1 MQEGSKHGDSQV
13 SDHPVGG
20 SKVSDTQVVDTSG
33 VGSSDNQDS
42 APPLAQDSLS
52 FGQMFTSTLW
62 AALGVQNKKNRE
74 RDFTRGRAT
83 HFIYFGIGFTVLFV
97 LGMYTLVSFVLS

>member
-1 MQEGSKHGDSQV
+1 MQESNTSGAPQV
-13 SDHPVGG
+13 SDAP
-20 SKVSDTQVVDTSG
+20 VSDLKA
-33 VGSSDNQDS
+33 SDNKAVDS
-42 APPLAQDSLS
+42 TEGVASKSPQEQGTLN
-52 FGQMFTSTLW
+52 FGQMLASTLW

-97 LGMYTLVSFVLS
+97 LGMYGLVSLVLSGDA

>member
-1 MQEGSKHGDSQV
+1 MQESNTSDAQV
-13 SDHPVGG
+13 SNNKAIDDSVTGATEG
-20 SKVSDTQVVDTSG
+20 VDSKK
-33 VGSSDNQDS
+33 NQD
-42 APPLAQDSLS
+42 QDSLS
-52 FGQMFTSTLW
+52 FGQMLTSTLW

-97 LGMYTLVSFVLS
+97 LGMYALVSVVLSGDA